1 MTIDLRTPMTPTA
14 VGYECA
20 AMMRYRPES
29 CESKRIE
36 IYPTSQWG
44 LLGIYS
50 GPENVEMAWAVTALG
65 RLHRCRH
72 SGDEG
77 GVTHHIPSAVT
88 G

>member
-1 MTIDLRTPMTPTA
+1 MTDCTPTA

-20 AMMRYRPES
+20 AMMRYRPEMA
-29 CESKRIE
+29 ESTRIE

-44 LLGIYS
+44 PLCSYS
-50 GPENVEMAWAVTALG
+50 GPENVELEWAVAALG